1 MCGGYILAYAETT
14 TAAMCARRRE
24 ISSSINTTHCEE
36 AKRFVR
42 AWRKPLPTQGD
53 ESLERIDLENL
64 EKKREN
70 IKKKKINKNILRN
83 KMEESSEA
91 SPVKESGGIPLV
103 YKSGRVGQRY
113 SISFPL
119 LFA

>member
-1 MCGGYILAYAETT
+1 MYVPGENRCQQKAMKASSESIYIIL
-14 TAAMCARRRE
+14 
-24 ISSSINTTHCEE
+24 
-36 AKRFVR
+36 K
-42 AWRKPLPTQGD
+42 KKK
-53 ESLERIDLENL
+53 
-64 EKKREN
+64 EKN